1 MVCCF
6 LSIPPLRNIS
16 FLIIKGWLL
25 FKKKKKTTS
34 PLSKSLFILLRIFFL
49 GSMDKF
55 LKNYKLICKNLLANK
70 NNPIQMKLIVYN
82 LILNSNLNQYEKDCL
97 VKSVFCNDDVKSSKR
112 ALEDDDDDSENL
124 NKYRKLMHCDDDSI
138 AIVPND
144 HNF

>member
-1 MVCCF
+1 M
-6 LSIPPLRNIS
+6 
-16 FLIIKGWLL
+16 LL
-25 FKKKKKTTS
+25 LKYPSLKKYFFFNNKRVVAFQKKKKNYLPSFK
-34 PLSKSLFILLRIFFL
+34 KFIYFIKDFFFL